1 MKINILYDFVHGPW
15 GGANQFL
22 AALRNG
28 WRRSGVYSNANDAD
42 VVMLNSHTGA
52 WRCILLK
59 LFRPGLI
66 VVHRIDGPIQLAR
79 GATGEDRIVQATCAL
94 LADGAVFQSNWSRRE
109 NLALGLKEP
118 AYATVIVNAPDP
130 EIFYPAR
137 RKEKNAKVRIIA
149 SSWSGNA
156 RKGFDAFSW
165 LDAHLDFS
173 RYSFIFVGNSPRQ
186 FNNISVVPPQPS
198 QALAEMLRQSDVYL
212 LASKAEGCSNA
223 LLEALHC
230 GLPAIVRNASSNPEL
245 TGESD
250 LLFMEAEEIPA
261 LLEKLAAGYERY
273 VAAISV
279 RSLDE
284 VGAAYYAFCAKIHK
298 DASTGGYRPKRL
310 RCSGLCRF
318 AWIFF
323 AVRFCAPALRKVR
336 KILAKH

>member
-1 MKINILYDFVHGPW
+1 MKISILYDFVSGPW

-22 AALRNG
+22 AALRTG
-28 WRRSGVYSNANDAD
+28 WRRSGVYSNADDAD

-79 GATGEDRIVQATCAL
+79 GSADEDRIVQATCAL
-94 LADGAVFQSNWSRRE
+94 LADGAVFQSGWSRRE
-109 NLALGLKEP
+109 NIALGLKEP
-118 AYATVIVNAPDP
+118 AYATMIVNAPDP
-130 EIFYPAR
+130 GIFYPAG
-137 RKEKNAKVRIIA
+137 RKEKGAKVRIIA

-156 RKGFDAFSW
+156 RKGFDVFSW
-165 LDAHLDFS
+165 LDEHLDFT
-173 RYSFIFVGNSPRQ
+173 RYSFTFVGNSPRQ
-186 FNNISVVPPQPS
+186 FNNISVVSPQPS

-250 LLFMEAEEIPA
+250 LLFTEAEDIPA
-261 LLEKLAAGYERY
+261 VLEKLASGYERY
-273 VAAISV
+273 VEAINI
-279 RSLDE
+279 RPLDE
-284 VGAAYYAFCAKIHK
+284 VSAAYYAFCVKIHR
-298 DASTGGYRPKRL
+298 DASAGTYRPKQL
-310 RCSGLCRF
+310 RFSGLCRF
-318 AWIFF
+318 AWVLFV
-323 AVRFCAPALRKVR
+323 AKLCGPALRKGR
-336 KILAKH
+336 KILGKH